1 MARDRTSAANAIS
14 ALQPKLSDPDADIRF
29 MGLSDMVNI
38 LNSPGADYLRSEN
51 HTAARLVDALLKA
64 LKDGNGEVQNQA
76 LKW

>member
-1 MARDRTSAANAIS
+1 MARDRTSAANAIA
-14 ALQPKLSDPDADIRF
+14 ALQPKLSDLDADIRF
-29 MGLSDMVNI
+29 MGLNDLANI
-38 LNSPGADYLRSEN
+38 LSSPGADYLKGEN